1 MPKNTDATYIGAA
14 VMEINGYEVEIISIK
29 PKKHQLGVK
38 WLKP

>member
-1 MPKNTDATYIGAA
+1 MPKNSDATYVGAA

-29 PKKHQLGVK
+29 PKTSTGVK